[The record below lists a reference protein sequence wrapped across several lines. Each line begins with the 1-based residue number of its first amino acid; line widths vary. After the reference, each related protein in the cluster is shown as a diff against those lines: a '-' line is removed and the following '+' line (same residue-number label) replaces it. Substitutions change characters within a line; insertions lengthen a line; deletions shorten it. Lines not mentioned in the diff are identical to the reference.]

1 MTRKTGRAPWGRD
14 SAGMHVSARADY
26 GVRALLELTVEY
38 RQNPERLV
46 TTEVIAERQSIPAKF
61 LESILRQLRT
71 AGIVDS
77 RRGAEGGYRLARS
90 PETITMAEALRAL
103 DGPLAAVKGVAPE
116 NIDYPPPATHLR
128 EVWVALRMSLR
139 QVLEGLTLSDVA
151 RGDWPSGISELIAD
165 PDAWTRRSSDASHNP
180 PEPTR

>member
-1 MTRKTGRAPWGRD
+1 
-14 SAGMHVSARADY
+14 MHISARADY

-38 RQNPERLV
+38 RRNPDRLV
-46 TTEVIAERQSIPAKF
+46 TTDAIADRQSIPAKF

-77 RRGAEGGYRLARS
+77 RRGAEGGYRLARA

-116 NIDYPPPATHLR
+116 NINYPAPATHLR

-139 QVLEGLTLSDVA
+139 HVLEGLTLSDVSE
-151 RGDWPSGISELIAD
+151 GTWPSEIRMLISE
-165 PDAWTRRSSDASHNP
+165 PDAWVRREADQTAEARQ
-180 PEPTR
+180 EPGQP

>member
-1 MTRKTGRAPWGRD
+1 
-14 SAGMHVSARADY
+14 MHVSARADY

-38 RQNPERLV
+38 GRNPDRLV
-46 TTEVIAERQSIPAKF
+46 TTDVIAERQSIPAKF
-61 LESILRQLRT
+61 LESILRQLRN

-77 RRGAEGGYRLARS
+77 RRGAEGGYRLARA

-116 NIDYPPPATHLR
+116 NINYPAPATHLR

-139 QVLEGLTLSDVA
+139 HVLEGLTLSDVA
-151 RGDWPSGISELIAD
+151 EGTWSSEIRMLISE
-165 PDAWTRRSSDASHNP
+165 PDAWVRRPRDPLGEGKRDRHQP
-180 PEPTR
+180 

>member
-1 MTRKTGRAPWGRD
+1 MAKNPSRASWGRD
-14 SAGMHVSARADY
+14 SAGIHVSARADY

-38 RQNPERLV
+38 RQNPDRLI
-46 TTEVIAERQSIPAKF
+46 TTEIIAERQSIPAKY

-71 AGIVDS
+71 SGIVDS
-77 RRGAEGGYRLARS
+77 RRGAEGGYRLARP

-116 NIDYPPPATHLR
+116 HIDYPAPATHLR

-139 QVLEGLTLSDVA
+139 HVLEGLTLSDVA
-151 RGDWPSGISELIAD
+151 QGAWSSEISALISE
-165 PDAWTRRSSDASHNP
+165 PDAWTRRST
-180 PEPTR
+180 E